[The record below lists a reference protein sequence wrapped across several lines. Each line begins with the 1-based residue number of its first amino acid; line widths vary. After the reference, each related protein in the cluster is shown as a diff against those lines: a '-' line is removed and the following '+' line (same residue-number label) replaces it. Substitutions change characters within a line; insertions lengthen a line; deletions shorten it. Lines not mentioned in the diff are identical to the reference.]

1 MSLTAKVTLETLA
14 VFDGKKETSRA
25 SPPLPRSWRSCHCLG
40 RRLRHGSRLA
50 DDERE
55 GLACAL
61 SADRRGR
68 LGDRRAGQQG
78 STRRLLELNTA
89 ISVAAAVALGFA
101 GSGDK
106 GDVFA
111 VFGVWAL
118 VTGGLQLAVAIR
130 RRKVFGWQ
138 WRLLLAG
145 AGSTL
150 FGIAFLAMAGADNPP
165 LRMIAAYAFGGGLE
179 FVSRPGCSRAGHLG
193 PSRRPRVVGI
203 TVAVAASRA
212 YGHCITRRAV
222 VRVRRDL
229 RRGLQR
235 GHSKVLGGLAAGE
248 HGDVV

>member
-1 MSLTAKVTLETLA
+1 MQVRLFLVRGVVAIAWAVVFVMVSDSLTTGVRVLL
-14 VFDGKKETSRA
+14 VLYPVIDVV
-25 SPPLPRSWRSCHCLG
+25 
-40 RRLRHGSRLA
+40 GSVIDAR
-50 DDERE
+50 
-55 GLACAL
+55 
-61 SADRRGR
+61 
-68 LGDRRAGQQG
+68 GQQG

-89 ISVAAAVALGFA
+89 ISVAAAVALGIA

-106 GDVFA
+106 GDVLA

-118 VTGGLQLAVAIR
+118 ITGGLQLAVAIR
-130 RRKVFGWQ
+130 RRMVLGRQ
-138 WRLLLAG
+138 WPLLLAG

-150 FGIAFLAMAGADNPP
+150 FGIAFLAMAGMDNPP